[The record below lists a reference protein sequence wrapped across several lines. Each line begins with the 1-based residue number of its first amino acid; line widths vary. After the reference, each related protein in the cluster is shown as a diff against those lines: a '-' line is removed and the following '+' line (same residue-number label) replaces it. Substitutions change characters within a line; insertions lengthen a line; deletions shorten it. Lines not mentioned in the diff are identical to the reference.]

1 MVIVWVAVGCWV
13 SEMGRDGD
21 KARFR
26 LLWVGH
32 GLFGFGSHKL
42 GLIVILRFKQVW
54 ATKEMALPLKM
65 GLQLFG
71 LMWVSR
77 IRGMI

>member
-1 MVIVWVAVGCWV
+1 MVIVWLVVGYWV
-13 SEMGRDGD
+13 SKMGRDGD
-21 KARFR
+21 GAGFW
-26 LLWVGH
+26 LLWVSH
-32 GLFGFGSHKL
+32 GLSGFGGHEL
-42 GLIVILRFKQVW
+42 GLIVILRFKRFW
-54 ATKEMALPLKM
+54 ATMEMALPLKI

>member
-1 MVIVWVAVGCWV
+1 MGCLV
-13 SEMGRDGD
+13 SKMGRDSD
-21 KARFR
+21 KARFQ

-32 GLFGFGSHKL
+32 GLFYFGGHEL

-54 ATKEMALPLKM
+54 ATMEMALPLKM